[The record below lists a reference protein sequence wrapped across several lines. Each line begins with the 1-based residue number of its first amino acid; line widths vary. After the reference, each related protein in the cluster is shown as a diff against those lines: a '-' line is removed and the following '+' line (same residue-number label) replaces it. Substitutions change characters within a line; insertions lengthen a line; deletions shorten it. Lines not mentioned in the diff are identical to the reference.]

1 MKPIIL
7 ITLLALLFSCTKS
20 VPTKTLLEPYANQS
34 VSWTYFAGPYG
45 VSNVTSRSEWKARR
59 HTFQTHPSPKDDE
72 KIGGCVVKDQGSLIL
87 SERVEDLTE
96 ESRKNLVLHEASYC
110 VSKVKELAE

>member
-20 VPTKTLLEPYANQS
+20 VPTKTLLEPYNQS

-59 HTFQTHPSPKDDE
+59 HTFQTHPSPKDDP
-72 KIGGCVVKDQGSLIL
+72 LIL
-87 SERVEDLTE
+87 
-96 ESRKNLVLHEASYC
+96 EAMGGT
-110 VSKVKELAE
+110 LIT